1 MISREILISLDFVIL
16 AFLGLLSGFSS
27 AWLGAGGS
35 VFIVPLLPFLS
46 GLSAV
51 HSLQVSLLLIV
62 TISFINSIAFILQK
76 LVLWG
81 WFVKASFLSLSF
93 AFLSGGIV
101 SYLSSFQI
109 RFILWLFLLIILL
122 LPWLLS
128 YIPLL
133 KKKGFYLFS
142 SLMGI
147 CSGLTGLGGG
157 MILSPFLHES
167 EMIPPKNIPALVSCI
182 MFFVSGFSLLGQF
195 SQTELFFAS
204 FSKNLFF
211 YYILLLIP
219 SFVGLFIGYF
229 VNVQQKDIKL
239 RRLLLRLA
247 VVAVFLKMTIEI
259 FISKGQF

>member
-1 MISREILISLDFVIL
+1 M
-16 AFLGLLSGFSS
+16 LSGFSS

-46 GLSAV
+46 GLSAF

-62 TISFINSIAFILQK
+62 TVSFINSISFIFQK
-76 LVLWG
+76 LVLWN
-81 WFVKASFLSLSF
+81 WFIKLGFLSLSF

-101 SYLSSFQI
+101 SYLNSFQI
-109 RFILWLFLLIILL
+109 RFILWLFLLVILA
-122 LPWLLS
+122 LPWLFMH
-128 YIPLL
+128 IPFL
-133 KKKGFYLFS
+133 KKKGIYLFS

-167 EMIPPKNIPALVSCI
+167 EIIPAKNIPALVSCI

-204 FSKNLFF
+204 FSKRLFF
-211 YYILLLIP
+211 YYFLLLIP

-229 VNVQQKDIKL
+229 VNVRQKNIKL

-247 VVAVFLKMTIEI
+247 VAVVFLKMTIEI
-259 FISKGQF
+259 FV